1 MGQLR
6 RIMTQQKPGPFTSL
20 VPIVLASGS
29 PRRRELLADLGLDF
43 EVAPSRAEEPAPLPG
58 EPPADYAARMAEM
71 KTLEVATRFPD
82 RFVLGADTIVVLGDR
97 IMGKPI
103 DDAHA
108 LAMLTALS
116 GQTHQ
121 VITAFCLMMPGHD
134 ALTRAVTTD
143 VDMRASTRAELR
155 AYIATGEP
163 MDKAGAYAIQGVGT
177 FLVTAI
183 RGSYT
188 NVVGLP
194 VARVLEVLIFWS
206 VIVTRE
212 S

>member
-1 MGQLR
+1 MAQH
-6 RIMTQQKPGPFTSL
+6 THGPFTSL

-29 PRRRELLADLGLDF
+29 PRRRELLADLGLDC

-58 EPPADYAARMAEM
+58 EPPADYAARMAAM
-71 KTLEVATRFPD
+71 KTAEVATRFPD
-82 RFVLGADTIVVLGDR
+82 RIVLGADTIVVLGDR
-97 IMGKPI
+97 IMGKPA
-103 DDAHA
+103 DDVHA

-121 VITAFCLMMPGHD
+121 VITAFCLMLPGHD
-134 ALTRAVTTD
+134 AFTRAVATD
-143 VDMRASTRAELR
+143 VDMRTSTEAELR

-163 MDKAGAYAIQGVGT
+163 TDKAGAYAIQGMGT

-194 VARVLEVLIFWS
+194 VARVLETLVSWG
-206 VIVTRE
+206 VIVPRE
-212 S
+212 R